1 MDEVGHPAS
10 ASEATPQF
18 TCDLFPGAPS
28 SSRRHCSQ
36 QSPRSVLQGGRHPSK
51 MIQMP
56 LQCWRSCQAGGEA
69 GTSLSKARLGYEHQ
83 SGTEQISKSLH
94 RSLIPGHTST
104 AAGLDTCR
112 NSNFPE
118 STRRDYGSLVP
129 SLKG

>member
-1 MDEVGHPAS
+1 
-10 ASEATPQF
+10 
-18 TCDLFPGAPS
+18 
-28 SSRRHCSQ
+28 
-36 QSPRSVLQGGRHPSK
+36 

-104 AAGLDTCR
+104 ATQLVANEANWLGDTVRGTWNEIRDMAPVGL
-112 NSNFPE
+112 
-118 STRRDYGSLVP
+118 G
-129 SLKG
+129 